1 MLCISPQGQTT
12 PEKTLSNPWYGKG
25 FCEPQ
30 QYKSAIARCEGGFE
44 SLEVGI
50 DVFKRL
56 VKLTESHSTA
66 LREWS
71 TASQKQVSESKE
83 GGTNKLAWLNT
94 IRAIETTL
102 VDKNEIITKGMQ
114 KEVVDSM
121 TKCKT
126 EHYGKSFLHVRQIR
140 EFEQEFKKVQRPW
153 RDLLDKINAAKQAYH
168 TAKRKLSQAERAAHV
183 IETDVGSSEEHQKK
197 AKTSVERRTSET
209 KTCRTT
215 YEGLITDME
224 SKRDGYQTQ
233 MFDILKRTDAVEKKR
248 LEHFNLIY
256 IALKDII
263 LMKTE
268 DKDQAI
274 KKVFDAAIDQ
284 QKIEEDIQFFNKN
297 YGCETKT
304 KWPAFEECEE

>member
-30 QYKSAIARCEGGFE
+30 QYKSAIGRCEGGFE

-56 VKLTESHSTA
+56 LKIMESHSTA

-94 IRAIETTL
+94 IRAIEQTL

-121 TKCKT
+121 TKYKT

-168 TAKRKLSQAERAAHV
+168 AAKRKLSQAERAAHI
-183 IETDVGSSEEHQKK
+183 IETDVGESEEHQKK
-197 AKTSVERRTSET
+197 AKTSVERRTSDT
-209 KTCRTT
+209 NTYRTT
-215 YEGLITDME
+215 YEGLIKDME

-233 MFDILKRTDAVEKKR
+233 MFEILKRTDDFERNR
-248 LEHFNLIY
+248 LKHFNSIY

-274 KKVFDAAIDQ
+274 KKVFDDAIDQ

-297 YGCETKT
+297 YGRETTT
-304 KWPAFEECEE
+304 KWPAFEECDE